1 MVSSLSQN
9 VAKETP
15 ARGAISPPKSEKTYA
30 EMTDLER
37 RRWHQ
42 EMMSNQKT

>member
-15 ARGAISPPKSEKTYA
+15 ARGAISPPKSEKTYS

-37 RRWHQ
+37 RICNQ
-42 EMMSNQKT
+42 EMMSNQKS